1 MKKLYIILCA
11 LGIYSF
17 SYGLDFSRKPTAE
30 DFRKMRYKVH
40 VALQSLYCWNREGR
54 WHVLYDPIHLEAVTE
69 VNADFMRNWIEK
81 EIDPFFGHLAVKRE
95 YLVGGSEREAFVSDV
110 KNAALLVAYMER
122 LPDRLKIAAP
132 TLKSYDPEGFAW
144 QDKFLSE
151 NDARVPER
159 QFNLDVSTMTRAR
172 YLFLDGSIEEAR
184 FSVSQK
190 EFETYLENH
199 SLQ

>member
-1 MKKLYIILCA
+1 M
-11 LGIYSF
+11 
-17 SYGLDFSRKPTAE
+17 
-30 DFRKMRYKVH
+30 
-40 VALQSLYCWNREGR
+40 
-54 WHVLYDPIHLEAVTE
+54 
-69 VNADFMRNWIEK
+69 
-81 EIDPFFGHLAVKRE
+81 
-95 YLVGGSEREAFVSDV
+95 
-110 KNAALLVAYMER
+110 
-122 LPDRLKIAAP
+122 KIAAP

-184 FSVSQK
+184 FPVSQK